1 MRPMSQSN
9 KAFCLASLS
18 QWCRQ
23 HGIHEIREVLAR
35 AAALAAEQDSAESL
49 SDALG
54 IEAVIASKPVKPL
67 PLQQDEPQ
75 QDEARPITPPPA
87 KRAVPRREKG

>member
-1 MRPMSQSN
+1 MSQSN

-23 HGIHEIREVLAR
+23 HGIHEIREVLTR
-35 AAALAAEQDSAESL
+35 AAALATEHDSAESL

-54 IEAVIASKPVKPL
+54 IEAVVASKPPKPL
-67 PLQQDEPQ
+67 PIQQDKPIAAEP
-75 QDEARPITPPPA
+75 RPVSEPPA
-87 KRAVPRREKG
+87 KRSAAAKREKA

>member
-1 MRPMSQSN
+1 MSQSN
-9 KAFCLASLS
+9 KTFCLASLS

-35 AAALAAEQDSAESL
+35 AAALATEHDSAESL

-54 IEAVIASKPVKPL
+54 IEAVVATKPPKPL
-67 PLQQDEPQ
+67 PIQQD
-75 QDEARPITPPPA
+75 DPITAEPRPVSEPPA
-87 KRAVPRREKG
+87 KRAAAKREKS